1 MYGRMG
7 GMEKTTVYLP
17 DELKRA
23 LRRAARSTG
32 RSEADLIREGIGLV
46 AGTHRIAEPRLP
58 LFESGQPDLADRVD
72 EELDGFG
79 ER

>member
-1 MYGRMG
+1 MG

-23 LRRAARSTG
+23 LRQAARSTG
-32 RSEADLIREGIGLV
+32 RSEAELIREGIGMV
-46 AGTHRIAEPRLP
+46 TGTHRIAEARLP
-58 LFESGQPDLADRVD
+58 LFESGVPDLAERVD
-72 EELDGFG
+72 ELLEGFG